1 MPNYV
6 TFSLGKAQVSKDKGR
21 NRSKIPETSDKWRL
35 VDRYIEYNDSKIMCI
50 SNLPTKFLK
59 MESK

>member
-6 TFSLGKAQVSKDKGR
+6 TFSLGKAQVGKDKR
-21 NRSKIPETSDKWRL
+21 QNRSKVPETSDKWRL
-35 VDRYIEYNDSKIMCI
+35 VDRYIVYNDSKIMCI
-50 SNLPTKFLK
+50 SNLPTKFLR